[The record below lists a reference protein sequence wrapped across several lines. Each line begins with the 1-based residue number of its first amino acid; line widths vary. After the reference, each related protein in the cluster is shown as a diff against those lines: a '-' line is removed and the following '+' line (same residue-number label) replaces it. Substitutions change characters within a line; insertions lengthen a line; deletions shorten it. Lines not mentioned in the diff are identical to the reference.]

1 MGTLSGTEDGGRLF
15 FTSETFDAEKRARR
29 PATSHTVHE
38 PGRDIPVHATC
49 DVLVVGGGPAGT
61 AAALAAARQGADVI
75 LLERYNHLG
84 GLSTGGLV
92 IWIDRMSDWNG
103 QHVIQGIAAELLD
116 RLPKGALAGPPRS
129 DWGSRDA
136 ATAAYWTLRTSAFH
150 GIVTHAPTLDPEWL
164 KAVSLDMLLT
174 AGVHPVF
181 HAWSAAPLLEGGRVV
196 GCAFESKQARRAV
209 LAKVTIDAT
218 GDGDLYA
225 AAGASFDSDVDV
237 QDIHG
242 CMNTSWLF
250 AGVDMPAFLRF
261 KAEQP
266 EQYSSF
272 IQRGREAL
280 RFLGLPFVS
289 WRDDVAV
296 FMGPRLAG
304 YSAVDVEDLSE
315 AEIRS
320 HQLMIEHLHFFREHA
335 PGFSGATLML
345 SAPQLGVRHARRLH
359 GVEQVLREHWDG
371 RVRPDEIGV
380 SPSLSPKF
388 ANVSVPYGAIVPAT
402 LDGLLAP
409 GRHLA
414 CDANSHSFL
423 REIPQCWLTGH
434 AAGAAAALA
443 VARNVAPR
451 AVPIGDLRDVLR
463 KQGALLQDIPAAA
476 DRKVA

>member
-1 MGTLSGTEDGGRLF
+1 MGTQADTEEGGRLF
-15 FTSETFDAEKRARR
+15 FKSETFAAEKRPRR
-29 PATSHTVHE
+29 PATNQTAHE
-38 PGRDIPVHATC
+38 PARDIPVHATC

-92 IWIDRMSDWNG
+92 IWIDRMSDWAG
-103 QHVIQGIAAELLD
+103 QHVIRGIAAELLD
-116 RLPKGALAGPPRS
+116 RLPPGALTGPARA

-136 ATAAYWTLRTSAFH
+136 AAAAYWSLRSSAFH

-164 KAVSLDMLLT
+164 KAVSLDMLLR

-181 HAWSAAPLLEGGRVV
+181 HAWGAAPLLEDGRVA
-196 GCAFESKQARRAV
+196 GCAFESKQGRRAV
-209 LAKVTIDAT
+209 LAKVTVDAT
-218 GDGDLYA
+218 GDGDIYA
-225 AAGASFDSDVDV
+225 AAGAGFDSDVDAR
-237 QDIHG
+237 DIHG

-261 KAEQP
+261 RAEQP
-266 EQYSSF
+266 EQHSAF
-272 IQRGREAL
+272 LARGREEM
-280 RFLGLPFVS
+280 RFLGTPFVS
-289 WRDDVAV
+289 WRDDVAL

-320 HQLMIEHLHFFREHA
+320 HQLMVEHLRFYRAHA
-335 PGFSGATLML
+335 PGFAGAYMIL

-359 GVEQVLREHWDG
+359 GVERVQRDHWDG

-388 ANVSVPYGAIVPAT
+388 ANVSVPYGAIVPAG

-409 GRHLA
+409 GRLLA
-414 CDANSHSFL
+414 CDASSHSFL

-443 VARNVAPR
+443 VARGVAPR
-451 AVPIGDLRDVLR
+451 AVRVAELQDVLR
-463 KQGALLQDIPAAA
+463 RQGAFLQAAPAV
-476 DRKVA
+476 DRRVA

>member
-1 MGTLSGTEDGGRLF
+1 MGSMTDTEEGGRLF
-15 FTSETFDAEKRARR
+15 FKSETFAAEKRARR
-29 PATSHTVHE
+29 PDTGQTVQE
-38 PGRDIPVHATC
+38 PGRKLPVHATC

-61 AAALAAARQGADVI
+61 AAALAAARQGADVV

-92 IWIDRMSDWNG
+92 IWIDRMSDWTG
-103 QHVIQGIAAELLD
+103 RHVIQGVAAELLD
-116 RLPKGALAGPPRS
+116 RLPKGALTGPPRS

-136 ATAAYWTLRTSAFH
+136 ATAAYWSLRSSAFH

-164 KAVSLDMLLT
+164 KSVSLDMLLA

-181 HAWSAAPLLEGGRVV
+181 HAWGAAPLVRGSRVL
-196 GCAFESKQARRAV
+196 GCAFESKQGRRAV
-209 LAKVTIDAT
+209 LAKVTVDAT

-225 AAGASFDSDVDV
+225 AAGAGFESDVDAR
-237 QDIHG
+237 DIHG

-250 AGVDMPAFLRF
+250 AGVDMPEYLRVR
-261 KAEQP
+261 AEQP
-266 EQYSSF
+266 AEHSAF
-272 IQRGREAL
+272 LARGREAL
-280 RFLGLPFVS
+280 RFFGTPAVS

-304 YSAVDVEDLSE
+304 YSAIDVEDLSE

-320 HQLMIEHLHFFREHA
+320 HQLMVEHLKFYREHA
-335 PGFSGATLML
+335 PGFAGAYMIL

-359 GVEQVLREHWDG
+359 GVERVQRDHWDG
-371 RVRPDEIGV
+371 RVRLDEIGV

-388 ANVSVPYGAIVPAT
+388 ANVSVPYGALVPAD

-443 VARNVAPR
+443 VLRGVTPR
-451 AVPIGDLRDVLR
+451 AVPVPELQDVLR
-463 KQGALLQDIPAAA
+463 RQGAYLQEQPAAA
-476 DRKVA
+476 RMIA